1 MCRAHVLR
9 SLLATAR
16 AGRRGAAGRFPF
28 AVLLVASV
36 GVDAGRLAATPVE
49 HGVRCVFQGV
59 HRPRERSAQNHAG
72 LR

>member
-1 MCRAHVLR
+1 MYRAHALG

-16 AGRRGAAGRFPF
+16 AAGGGAAGRFPF

-49 HGVRCVFQGV
+49 HGVLCVFQGV
-59 HRPRERSAQNHAG
+59 HRPSERSAQNHAG